1 MHADHRAVAP
11 ERQHDD
17 PQLLQA
23 DQVLRIA
30 PVEGIETGLVQE
42 DQRPGAGLPQPA
54 GKGERAGQHQP
65 EDLALDGLAVASGGE
80 RLALRGAQHPAQ
92 RERPGDLH
100 LRERQLPLLDLPE
113 EGPQRLPRARR
124 REESLHAVVALESV
138 VEARVERR
146 RSAPPVAQV
155 EAGVALGVRAQ
166 PVQTLQGLRNHVLR
180 GVPSREL
187 GRGGDVE
194 QQRLLQSKLQ
204 LRVRQAADAAGGQRR
219 EHGGAYRPAPPA
231 TLKYVASGWWKT
243 TAETLASGSIM
254 QPSVSST
261 PISSGRRTRKR
272 IC

>member
-1 MHADHRAVAP
+1 TGGIAACRRRAR
-11 ERQHDD
+11 ER
-17 PQLLQA
+17 
-23 DQVLRIA
+23 
-30 PVEGIETGLVQE
+30 G
-42 DQRPGAGLPQPA
+42 
-54 GKGERAGQHQP
+54 
-65 EDLALDGLAVASGGE
+65 
-80 RLALRGAQHPAQ
+80 RGARRASP
-92 RERPGDLH
+92 
-100 LRERQLPLLDLPE
+100 LRAASR
-113 EGPQRLPRARR
+113 
-124 REESLHAVVALESV
+124 
-138 VEARVERR
+138 
-146 RSAPPVAQV
+146 QV

-272 IC
+272 ICWSSRRGQAGYPNEYRFPW